1 MTEKR
6 KQAPGWWAVDHNVG
20 NDRRLYLIDER
31 YVLSALGLYIAA
43 TGSAIAHET
52 FIITDQELA
61 RHAIVGAASTKTV
74 MKAAECLI
82 EAGIW
87 TRLEDGTIDCG
98 AEEAIQAKLVRQ
110 KRSADGAK
118 TRWENAAE
126 KERQDASENEDSQET
141 PF

>member
-6 KQAPGWWAVDHNVG
+6 KQAPGWWSVDHNVG

-31 YVLSALGLYIAA
+31 YVLSALGLHIAA
-43 TGSAIAHET
+43 TGAAIAHET

-74 MKAAECLI
+74 VKAAECLI

-98 AEEAIQAKLVRQ
+98 AEEAIQAKLDRQ
-110 KRSADGAK
+110 GRSALGGRK
-118 TRWENAAE
+118 KKENADA
-126 KERQDASENEDSQET
+126 RLQQDESVTEESQET